1 MGDWLLN
8 LFFING
14 FVGTPYVDGAHWYLT
29 TLVAFIMIV
38 GCAKKFRIDRSPAF
52 YLMWIFI
59 LIIAIRMRLEIIYQI
74 IGGNYVF
81 VLSIIISVH
90 AFIAGYA
97 RTIKN
102 KFLWLS
108 LGMVSGVGIVLFLGI
123 KCFFQI
129 VFILPLFLGCLH
141 EKN

>member
-1 MGDWLLN
+1 MLMEL
-8 LFFING
+8 I
-14 FVGTPYVDGAHWYLT
+14 GTQLH
-29 TLVAFIMIV
+29 LVAFIMIV
-38 GCAKKFRIDRSPAF
+38 GCAKKSGIDRSPAF

-102 KFLWLS
+102 KFCY
-108 LGMVSGVGIVLFLGI
+108 G
-123 KCFFQI
+123 
-129 VFILPLFLGCLH
+129 
-141 EKN
+141 